1 MDYQEA
7 MAYIEQLNKKGISLG
22 LERMEALLQ
31 YLDNPQ
37 NDLRIIHVAGTNG
50 KGSVCAFIESAL
62 QQAGLR
68 IGRYI
73 SPSVY
78 DYLFRVSGIG
88 SIGYIWIRKLFPY
101 CFQMYRLPVHKWNST
116 A

>member
-68 IGRYI
+68 IGR
-73 SPSVY
+73 
-78 DYLFRVSGIG
+78 
-88 SIGYIWIRKLFPY
+88 
-101 CFQMYRLPVHKWNST
+101 
-116 A
+116 